1 MKFPE
6 LRKKEGKISGLV
18 ALDRAIPRK
27 TRIKAK
33 EFLLLVV
40 PMLAIVLFF
49 FEEHHIVSA
58 DLLYSLIFLIICLWA
73 KFFMFDCFYYSH
85 FFRGVHMS
93 MQESRFLRPREWRS
107 RSPVHLGHAI
117 PYEVLEI
124 VSHTESAD
132 FTGGFLSS
140 KAGREILVRCGVAE
154 ADIDTYADSDRHRV
168 YADSIE
174 FPEHITLTIYAEAVF
189 ESDKTF
195 VEFLAKRG
203 VNRAD
208 FVGCASWVTH
218 TYERNKELHRWWG
231 RDSLGQIRG
240 WGKQWLR
247 EELGVLG
254 VYSSV
259 IQAETDETVFK
270 KEIDALEHV
279 IARKV
284 GADALLVVPSRDVF
298 EEILSGFAA
307 RIEDGSVLPPIQHK
321 KIVVLDDHKLA
332 LATGGR
338 GEGSFETLITRLLN
352 KAVSNGHVILVI
364 PRMRAFIERLSHRGV
379 DPSVFLS
386 SYLSSP
392 YFQLIAGCET
402 DEVDQISH
410 STPALFK
417 SFETIHVATGER
429 AAIVHML
436 QHAIYNTERMTKLFF
451 TYSALQAIVDR
462 SSSIRSAK
470 EFFAM
475 LVPRLVRNHI
485 RIVTRDHVRE
495 S

>member
-1 MKFPE
+1 MKFSE

-18 ALDRAIPRK
+18 ALERALPRK

-40 PMLAIVLFF
+40 PLLIILLFF
-49 FEEHHIVSA
+49 FEEHRIVSVN
-58 DLLYSLIFLIICLWA
+58 LLYSLIFLVICLWA

-93 MQESRFLRPREWRS
+93 MQESRFLRPRQWRS
-107 RSPVHLGHAI
+107 LSPVHLGHAV

-124 VSHTESAD
+124 VSHTESSD
-132 FTGGFLSS
+132 LTGGFLSS
-140 KAGREILVRCGVAE
+140 RAGKEILARCGIAE
-154 ADIDTYADSDRHRV
+154 AEIDAYVSSDRRQV

-174 FPEHITLTIYAEAVF
+174 FPEQVTLTIYAQTVF
-189 ESDKTF
+189 DSDKTF

-203 VNRAD
+203 VNRLD
-208 FVGCASWVTH
+208 FVGCASWTTH
-218 TYERNKELHRWWG
+218 TYERNKELHRWWS
-231 RDSLGQIRG
+231 RDSLGRIRG
-240 WGKQWLR
+240 WGKEWLR

-254 VYSSV
+254 AYGSV
-259 IQAETDETVFK
+259 VMAETDETVFK

-279 IARKV
+279 LARRV
-284 GADALLVVPSRDVF
+284 GADALLVVPSLDVF

-321 KIVVLDDHKLA
+321 RIVVLDDHKLA

-364 PRMRAFIERLSHRGV
+364 PRMRAFIERLSQRGV
-379 DPSVFLS
+379 DPSAFLS

-392 YFQLIAGCET
+392 YFQLIACCEA
-402 DEVDQISH
+402 DEVEQISH
-410 STPALFK
+410 ATPALYK
-417 SFETIHVATGER
+417 SFETIHVETGER

-436 QHAIYNTERMTKLFF
+436 QHAMYDTERMTKLFF

-462 SSSIRSAK
+462 ASSVKSAK

-495 S
+495 A